1 MNYSLFSLFYTVSS
15 EINWITYITFVV
27 SVITMYASI
36 KNLFVWKDEIKE
48 KRKYELTKDLY
59 FFIEKFEFFYKQN
72 IKNNNNININK
83 VNAEF
88 NKFNQKLHEILL
100 EYSYIIKSEPLSIIQ
115 FLKNLVDENSED
127 FYQVEL
133 DEDAIQS
140 GFFTWET
147 YSEPEN
153 QKDLEDK
160 INTLKN
166 FCKRIIK
173 EFYLGKDKKRLKQ
186 RYSAKFYMQ
195 IMNERGKNVYIKRN

>member
-1 MNYSLFSLFYTVSS
+1 MCCNLLNISCIGESIWISILMLILTFGAFLVS
-15 EINWITYITFVV
+15 IRALY
-27 SVITMYASI
+27 
-36 KNLFVWKDEIKE
+36 VWKDEIRE

-59 FFIEKFEFFYKQN
+59 FCIEKFESFYKQN
-72 IKNNNNININK
+72 IKNNDNINTNK
-83 VNAEF
+83 VNKEF

-133 DEDAIQS
+133 DENEIQS
-140 GFFTWET
+140 GFFLWET

-195 IMNERGKNVYIKRN
+195 IMNERGKNV